1 MAALLE
7 HRGMDDRAPLNGT
20 SEDVSDNLAAIVG
33 ENLRR
38 LRTRRGLSLE
48 RLSRAS
54 GVSRAMLSQIEL
66 GQSVPT
72 INLLWKVARALG
84 LPFSAFTTLPGQR
97 GTIVLRA
104 DTSKVLA
111 SRDGRFTSRALFPD
125 GGSRRAEFY
134 ELHVAVGTVEDA
146 VPHPP
151 GTVENLVVADG
162 EIEIGLAGHV
172 HRLRRGDAIQFDA
185 DIAHSYG
192 NVGSIEARIYLV
204 MTYATPHE

>member
-1 MAALLE
+1 V
-7 HRGMDDRAPLNGT
+7 DDRATLNGT
-20 SEDVSDNLAAIVG
+20 SDDVSDNLAAIVG

-54 GVSRAMLSQIEL
+54 GVSRAMLGQIEL
-66 GQSVPT
+66 GQSAPT
-72 INLLWKVARALG
+72 INVLWKVARALD
-84 LPFSAFTTLPGQR
+84 LPFSAFTTLPGQS

-104 DTSKVLA
+104 ERSKVLT

-134 ELHVAVGTVEDA
+134 ELRLAVGTIEEA

-162 EIEIGLAGHV
+162 EIEVGLADHV
-172 HRLRRGDAIQFDA
+172 HRLRRGDAIQFEA

-204 MTYATPHE
+204 MTYATPPE